1 MCSDWTYFSA
11 SKQDNLETF
20 QSNYSC
26 SSYLPILPRI
36 PGQATAVRRTPSTHH
51 LNMESAG
58 EGEEGRK
65 EGEMMVVRDIRSKV
79 KLVYEPKEV
88 EYSVII
94 TVKTWKKTKVC
105 MILIPL
111 QKTS

>member
-1 MCSDWTYFSA
+1 MCSNWTYFSA

-20 QSNYSC
+20 QSNYP
-26 SSYLPILPRI
+26 YLPILPRI
-36 PGQATAVRRTPSTHH
+36 PRQATAVSRTPSTHH

-79 KLVYEPKEV
+79 KLAHEPKEV
-88 EYSVII
+88 QTLLVSQLRPG
-94 TVKTWKKTKVC
+94 KR
-105 MILIPL
+105 
-111 QKTS
+111 QKFV